1 MQGFASKETVE
12 MLRKQYPKGT
22 RVMLLGM
29 DDPYSKLKPGDRG
42 SVISVDDI
50 GTLHV
55 RWDSGSG
62 LGLAYG
68 EDSFRKLTQKELEQE
83 KNSTLKP
90 SIKQKLAENKSFVE
104 KPTQKSKDKEL
115 EL

>member
-12 MLRKQYPKGT
+12 RLRRQYPEGT
-22 RVMLLGM
+22 RVMLMGM
-29 DDPYSKLKPGDRG
+29 DDPYSTLKPGDRG

-62 LGLAYG
+62 LGLVYG
-68 EDSFRKLTQKELEQE
+68 EDSFRKLTQKELDQE
-83 KNSTLKP
+83 KNPTVKP
-90 SIKQKLAENKSFVE
+90 SIKQMLSENKSFVE
-104 KPTQKSKDKEL
+104 KPSQKSMKKEL